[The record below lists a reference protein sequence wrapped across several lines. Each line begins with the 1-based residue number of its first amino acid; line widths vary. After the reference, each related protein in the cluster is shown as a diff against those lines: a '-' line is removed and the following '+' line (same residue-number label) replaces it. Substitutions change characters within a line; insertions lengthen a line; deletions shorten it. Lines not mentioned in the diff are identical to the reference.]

1 MSITEMVESMKKTGL
16 VLRGAVAGVL
26 LSLGLT
32 AYADKQ
38 QGVGA
43 LPVEDIQK
51 FSQVMSLIKNKKVNE
66 VSDKE
71 LIENAISGMVKE
83 LDPHSSYF
91 DEKEFKELKE
101 GISGKFSGVG
111 MEVQPGKG
119 GTVMVVAPIEDSPAF
134 KAGVLA
140 GDLIVSIDGQ
150 PVSEM
155 RGLSE
160 AVSKVRGPEGTEVK
174 IAIMRTGEAKPILKT
189 LTRAVI
195 KTQSVKAKMIEPG
208 YAWVRITQ
216 FQEPTFKDF
225 VSKLKEM
232 SAQGTLK
239 GLVLDLRNDPG
250 GSLETAIGVT
260 AAFIPRDKV
269 VVSSRGLNSPNRE
282 YKSIPSDYSHAVGDF
297 LAELPEVY
305 KNVPMV
311 VLVNG
316 GSASASEIVAGALQD
331 YKRATI
337 MGGQTFGK
345 GSVQQVI
352 PLDRQSKTGVKL
364 TIARY
369 YTPSGA
375 SLQARGVIPD
385 VFVYDF
391 SDVRNGH
398 YSRESD
404 LPNHLSN
411 DSGVATDKKRDLWD
425 EWAKETEEPKKD
437 PNEPPFRYG
446 AENDFPLTQAIK
458 HLKGEPI
465 QVSKKL
471 QATVNK
477 APSK

>member
-1 MSITEMVESMKKTGL
+1 MSTTEMVESMKKTGL
-16 VLRGAVAGVL
+16 VLSGAVAGVL

-38 QGVGA
+38 QGVNA
-43 LPVEDIQK
+43 LPIEDIQK
-51 FSQVMSLIKNKKVNE
+51 FSQVMSLIKDNYVDE
-66 VSDKE
+66 VSDKT

-119 GTVMVVAPIEDSPAF
+119 GSVLVVAPIEDSPAF
-134 KAGVLA
+134 KAGILA
-140 GDLIVSIDGQ
+140 GDLIVSIDGK

-160 AVSKVRGPEGTEVK
+160 AVSRLRGQEGTEVK
-174 IAIMRTGEAKPILKT
+174 IAIMRTGESKPILKT

-225 VSKLKEM
+225 VSKLKELN
-232 SAQGTLK
+232 AQGQLK

-260 AAFIPRDKV
+260 SAFIPRDKV
-269 VVSSRGLNSPNRE
+269 VVSSRGVNSPTRE
-282 YKSIPSDYSHAVGDF
+282 YKSTPADYSHAVGDF
-297 LAELPEVY
+297 LTDLPEVF

-337 MGGQTFGK
+337 MGSQTFGK

-352 PLDRQSKTGVKL
+352 PLDRQGKTGLKL

-369 YTPSGA
+369 YTPSGK
-375 SLQARGVIPD
+375 SLQARGVVPD
-385 VFVYDF
+385 IFVDDF
-391 SDVRNGH
+391 ADGRNGH

-425 EWAKETEEPKKD
+425 EWAKEDEDPRKD
-437 PNEPPFRYG
+437 PNESPFRYG
-446 AENDFPLTQAIK
+446 ADNDFPLSQAIK
-458 HLKGEPI
+458 QLKGENVQI
-465 QVSKKL
+465 SKKL
-471 QATVNK
+471 QATVTQNV
-477 APSK
+477 SK

>member
-1 MSITEMVESMKKTGL
+1 MS
-16 VLRGAVAGVL
+16 GAIAGVL

-32 AYADKQ
+32 AYADKKG
-38 QGVGA
+38 GVGV
-43 LPVEDIQK
+43 LPVEDVQK
-51 FSQVMSLIKNKKVNE
+51 FSQVLSIIKDNYVDE

-71 LIENAISGMVKE
+71 LIGNAIAGMVKE

-91 DEKEFKELKE
+91 DEQEFKDLKE
-101 GISGKFSGVG
+101 SISGKFSGVG
-111 MEVQPGKG
+111 LEVQPGKG
-119 GTVMVVAPIEDSPAF
+119 GSIMVVAPIEDTPAF

-150 PVSEM
+150 SVAEM
-155 RGLSE
+155 KGLTEAISKLRGAEGS
-160 AVSKVRGPEGTEVK
+160 VVKV
-174 IAIMRTGEAKPILKT
+174 AIMRTGEPKPLIKSI
-189 LTRAVI
+189 TRAVL
-195 KTQSVKAKMIEPG
+195 KSQSVKGRMIEPG

-225 VSKLKEM
+225 INKLKELNG
-232 SAQGTLK
+232 QGPLK

-250 GSLETAIGVT
+250 GSLDTAIGVT
-260 AAFIPRDKV
+260 AAFLPRDQV
-269 VVSSRGLNSPNRE
+269 VVTSRGARAKPRE
-282 YKSIPSDYSHAVGDF
+282 YKTNPSDYSRDVAEF
-297 LAELPEVY
+297 LTQLPEVY
-305 KNVPMV
+305 KTLPMV

-345 GSVQQVI
+345 GSVQQVM
-352 PLDRQSKTGVKL
+352 PLDRQGLTGVKL

-385 VFVYDF
+385 VFVDDF
-391 SDVRNGH
+391 ADGRNGH

-411 DSGVATDKKRDLWD
+411 DSGVAIDKKRDMWD
-425 EWAKETEEPKKD
+425 EWAKESDEPKRNPD
-437 PNEPPFRYG
+437 EPAFRYG
-446 AENDFPLTQAIK
+446 NANDFPLQQAINK
-458 HLKGEPI
+458 LKGQPV
-465 QVSKKL
+465 QASSK
-471 QATVNK
+471 QHATV
-477 APSK
+477 AP

>member
-1 MSITEMVESMKKTGL
+1 MFLEEMVETMKKSGL
-16 VLRGAVAGVL
+16 VISGALAGVL
-26 LSLGLT
+26 LSVGVT
-32 AYADKQ
+32 AYAAKKDNIN
-38 QGVGA
+38 A

-51 FSQVMSLIKNKKVNE
+51 FSQVMAIVKGKYVDD
-66 VSDKE
+66 VSDSK

-91 DEKEFKELKE
+91 DEKDFEDLRE

-119 GTVMVVAPIEDSPAF
+119 GSVLVVAPIEDSPAY
-134 KAGVLA
+134 KAGILS
-140 GDLIVSIDGQ
+140 GDLIVSIDGR

-155 RGLSE
+155 RGLTE
-160 AVSKVRGPEGTEVK
+160 AVSLLRGKEGTEVRVTLT
-174 IAIMRTGEAKPILKT
+174 RTGESKPINKVLK
-189 LTRAVI
+189 RAVI
-195 KTQSVKAKMIEPG
+195 TSQSVKSKMIEPG
-208 YAWVRITQ
+208 YAWIRITQ

-225 VSKLKEM
+225 VEKLKDLN
-232 SAQGTLK
+232 SQGPLK

-260 AAFIPRDKV
+260 SAFIPKDQV
-269 VVSSRGLNSPNRE
+269 VVSSKGVNSPE
-282 YKSIPSDYSHAVGDF
+282 QVYKSIPSDYSHAVGDF
-297 LAELPEVY
+297 LASLPETF

-337 MGGQTFGK
+337 MGSQTFGK

-352 PLDRQSKTGVKL
+352 PLDRRGKTGLKL

-369 YTPSGA
+369 YTPNGT

-385 VFVYDF
+385 IFVDDF
-391 SDVRNGH
+391 ADGRTVH

-411 DSGVATDKKRDLWD
+411 DSAVAVDKKRDMWD
-425 EWAKETEEPKKD
+425 DWANEADEPKKD
-437 PNEPPFRYG
+437 PDEKPLSYG
-446 AENDFPLTQAIK
+446 SANDFPLSQAIA
-458 HLKGEPI
+458 HLKGEPV

-471 QATVNK
+471 RATVADAAK
-477 APSK
+477 K